1 METKPTQRELMD
13 KVGISQPYASLIL
26 AGKRQPPKPLAVH
39 IYRVTGWRHE
49 VLADIAETDL
59 AIIERI
65 DPWQPQARAA

>member
-1 METKPTQRELMD
+1 MD

-49 VLADIAETDL
+49 VLADIAEIDL
-59 AIIERI
+59 AAIERV
-65 DPWQPQARAA
+65 DPWHPQARAA